1 MGRSSLV
8 LQVLLQTLWAPF
20 DFSKKVLC
28 SGSPTKATFLP
39 SYESSIVCQVSDEQT
54 MAGSDE
60 DTDERTDEGKNA
72 ETIGAFNMTHKLPT
86 HFESSTS
93 ANSMLQKHSKFNPE
107 HCRRTVLQ
115 KRPTPR
121 PVITNMEIVE
131 HCFTEPFVQ
140 KSNENS
146 AKLDRLIANDE

>member
-1 MGRSSLV
+1 
-8 LQVLLQTLWAPF
+8 
-20 DFSKKVLC
+20 
-28 SGSPTKATFLP
+28 
-39 SYESSIVCQVSDEQT
+39 

-115 KRPTPR
+115 KQPNTSSCYYKYGNSGALLHRTIRPK
-121 PVITNMEIVE
+121 I
-131 HCFTEPFVQ
+131 
-140 KSNENS
+140 K
-146 AKLDRLIANDE
+146 